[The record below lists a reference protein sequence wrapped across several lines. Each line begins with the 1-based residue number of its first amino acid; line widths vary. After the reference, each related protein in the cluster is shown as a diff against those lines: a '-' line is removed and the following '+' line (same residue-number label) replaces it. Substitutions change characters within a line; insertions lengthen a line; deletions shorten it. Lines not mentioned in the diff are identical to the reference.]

1 VRGPRGG
8 HASLASCRRGYVC
21 LPSGETGFPNTRRH
35 RARTGQPERNCCSCR
50 ACDFGPYRSLREGA
64 GLTLMAC
71 CPSVLQG
78 QNNVVSIQF
87 FARPQGVRSNETSIT
102 SDESLPKSELFLEAS
117 LFATNAA
124 GTTSDAAVGQS
135 FRRAAGGANNS
146 AGFEGKSG
154 FRRSGVQKT

>member
-1 VRGPRGG
+1 
-8 HASLASCRRGYVC
+8 
-21 LPSGETGFPNTRRH
+21 
-35 RARTGQPERNCCSCR
+35 
-50 ACDFGPYRSLREGA
+50 
-64 GLTLMAC
+64 MAC

-146 AGFEGKSG
+146 AGFEGKSAVNPWDFILLIEG
-154 FRRSGVQKT
+154 AVVFAAAAFRKLECAVPGNLVYPFCVRQAGVGYGSASMADENHLLARIASEVR